1 MPVFN
6 PPGGPPGPPVQFGP
20 AQTNDSVDG
29 GWGYQ
34 GTGTFE
40 EDRYFYHHDHLG
52 SSSYLTN
59 QLGNITQHVEYIPFG
74 EVFVEEKNDKW
85 NTPYKFNGKE
95 LDEETGLYYYGAR
108 YLDSKMSLFLSVDP
122 LVESTM
128 DPYGYCYQN
137 PLKFIDPTGM
147 SGKNWVEGID
157 GMIYWRDD
165 VNEENCQEVLEEGE
179 KHLGESF
186 SVGNLTYAAD
196 GKIYDDSEAGGG
208 QPIANG
214 RIQYIEEIEVQA
226 KTYTPFYI
234 GLSADAALIG
244 GLGGSVGLVRDSYGR
259 WGAYATFKGNIGLGA
274 GVGLEGGAIKPEGR
288 NIFKLEDFKGESSSY
303 NIGVFGVGGSYGGTV
318 GKNWKPTKKMDYR
331 KWGNTQ
337 DGYTT
342 KGGVFGETARP
353 TLKNAKVSASVMYS
367 YGITRVSSL

>member
-1 MPVFN
+1 
-6 PPGGPPGPPVQFGP
+6 
-20 AQTNDSVDG
+20 
-29 GWGYQ
+29 
-34 GTGTFE
+34 
-40 EDRYFYHHDHLG
+40 
-52 SSSYLTN
+52 
-59 QLGNITQHVEYIPFG
+59 
-74 EVFVEEKNDKW
+74 
-85 NTPYKFNGKE
+85 
-95 LDEETGLYYYGAR
+95 LYYYGAR

-128 DPYGYCYQN
+128 DTYGYCYQN

-157 GMIYWRDD
+157 GMIYWRND

-196 GKIYDDSEAGGG
+196 GKICDDSEAGGG

-244 GLGGSVGLVRDSYGR
+244 GFGGSVGLVRDSYGR
-259 WGAYATFKGNIGLGA
+259 WGAYATFKGNIGFGA
-274 GVGLEGGAIKPEGR
+274 GVGLEGGVINPTKK
-288 NIFKLEDFKGESSSY
+288 NIFRLEEFKGESSSY
-303 NIGVFGVGGSYGGTV
+303 NGGIFGVGGIYGGTV
-318 GKNWKPTKKMDYR
+318 DKGWRSTEKMNYR
-331 KWGNTQ
+331 NFGETD

-342 KGGVFGETARP
+342 KGGVLGETARP
-353 TLKNAKVSASVMYS
+353 ALKNIKAGASLMYS